1 MAVPAQYTR
10 RMYLKTYYTNMVES
24 NLFCCSNFQ
33 VCGQEFYSAA
43 QMDLAAVFVL
53 ALVSLVLAS
62 FSDFPS
68 DKYCEKL

>member
-1 MAVPAQYTR
+1 
-10 RMYLKTYYTNMVES
+10 MVES